1 MAISF
6 CGQHRFHS
14 SYLEPYTEN
23 ILDLAQSGSF
33 QPSPNALRQLLD
45 LDTEHDAE
53 QRALALLRQ
62 ATRAADGELKAIG
75 EPRLQVETGI
85 LLRNLG
91 ARREPQSAVAEAAV
105 HLCAELDP
113 LEVPTGIR
121 PHRGSLSRAF
131 PDIGSPPERV
141 VEPRCIAELP
151 VAVVQARLVDPIEG
165 DVEAEPEIE
174 EDDDLLEPDF
184 EKLGRPVRRFEQEDN
199 ELEALIDA
207 DFDAEDED
215 ELEILMLQELG
226 IEIGDDHDV
235 SFSSIAAEPNETDGF
250 DDDMAA

>member
-1 MAISF
+1 MRGVESEGSLDLEDIDDLAEILGAEEDSGSGVAISD
-6 CGQHRFHS
+6 
-14 SYLEPYTEN
+14 EP
-23 ILDLAQSGSF
+23 
-33 QPSPNALRQLLD
+33 
-45 LDTEHDAE
+45 
-53 QRALALLRQ
+53 
-62 ATRAADGELKAIG
+62 
-75 EPRLQVETGI
+75 
-85 LLRNLG
+85 
-91 ARREPQSAVAEAAV
+91 EAKTDV
-105 HLCAELDP
+105 
-113 LEVPTGIR
+113 
-121 PHRGSLSRAF
+121 
-131 PDIGSPPERV
+131 
-141 VEPRCIAELP
+141 
-151 VAVVQARLVDPIEG
+151 EG